1 MSEAVTL
8 DSFRARI
15 ATHMAGGATL
25 PAVAQMAFGDGGH
38 DAAENSK
45 PVPASRTALFHERLR
60 KPCAAIVQISPT
72 EVQAT
77 AYIDEAELVGAAI
90 SEAALV
96 DTAGNLIAMKTF
108 APKHKESDERIEI
121 KLTLRF

>member
-8 DSFRARI
+8 DAFRARI
-15 ATHMAGGATL
+15 ATHMAGGASL

-38 DAAENSK
+38 DTAENPK
-45 PVPASRTALFHERLR
+45 PVPTSRTALFHERLR
-60 KPCAAIVQISPT
+60 KPCAIVQISPT

-77 AYIDEAELVGAAI
+77 AYIDEAELVGVTV

>member
-8 DSFRARI
+8 DAFRARI
-15 ATHMAGGATL
+15 AAHMAGGAVL

-38 DAAENSK
+38 DAAENPK
-45 PVPASRTALFHERLR
+45 PVPSSRTALFHERLR
-60 KPCAAIVQISPT
+60 KVCAAIVQINAS

-77 AYIDEAELVGAAI
+77 AYIEEAELVGVAI

-96 DTAGNLIAMKTF
+96 DAAGNLIAMKTF
-108 APKHKESDERIEI
+108 APKHKEADERIEI